1 MKLQQLSIFL
11 ENKPGQVKKACD
23 LLARSGI
30 NIRTLSLAET
40 KQYGI
45 LRLIVHEWERAKKVL
60 EEGGF
65 STKTTPVLAVQVAD
79 QPGGLA
85 AILDPVEKAGINIEY
100 MYAFTFGR
108 EDKAVLIFRF
118 DDPER
123 AQAVLQEAGIEVL
136 KGVDLL
142 SD

>member
-11 ENKPGQVKKACD
+11 ENKPGQVRKACD
-23 LLARSGI
+23 LLARAGI

-65 STKTTPVLAVQVAD
+65 STKTTPVLAVQVTD
-79 QPGGLA
+79 QPGGLTA
-85 AILDPVEKAGINIEY
+85 VLDPIEKAGINIEY

-123 AQAVLQEAGIEVL
+123 AQTVLQEAGIEVL